1 MRPASFP
8 PAARLRQPSEFNHVF
23 RDGARSVD
31 ACFVVLSCANE
42 AGTARLG
49 ITVAKKVVS
58 GAAKRTR
65 IKRAVRESFRL
76 NRQLL
81 PPVDIVVQA
90 RGAAR
95 QREAADL
102 RASLD
107 RHWQEVIKRCKD
119 S

>member
-8 PAARLRQPSEFNHVF
+8 RAARLRLPSEFNHVF
-23 RDGARSVD
+23 RDGTRSSD
-31 ACFVVLSCANE
+31 ACFVVLASMN
-42 AGTARLG
+42 GGQGARLG
-49 ITVAKKVVS
+49 VAVAKKTVA
-58 GAAKRTR
+58 GAAKRSR

-76 NRQLL
+76 NRALL
-81 PPVDIVVQA
+81 PAVDVVVQA
-90 RGAAR
+90 RVAAR

-107 RHWQEVIKRCKD
+107 WHWQELIKRCAK

>member
-8 PAARLRQPSEFNHVF
+8 PAARLRLPSEFNHVF
-23 RDGARSVD
+23 RNGSRSAD
-31 ACFVVLSCANE
+31 ACFVVLCCGND
-42 AGTARLG
+42 AGAARLG
-49 ITVAKKVVS
+49 ITVAKKVVA

-65 IKRAVRESFRL
+65 IKRTVRESFRQ

-81 PPVDIVVQA
+81 PAVDIVVQA
-90 RGAAR
+90 RQAAR
-95 QREAADL
+95 LLDNAGL

-107 RHWQEVIKRCKD
+107 RHWQELIKRCER

>member
-23 RDGARSVD
+23 RDGLRSSD
-31 ACFVVLSCANE
+31 ACFTVLACGNE
-42 AGTARLG
+42 GGSARLG
-49 ITVAKKVVS
+49 ITVAKKIVA

-76 NRQLL
+76 NRALL
-81 PPVDIVVQA
+81 PAFDIVVQA
-90 RGAAR
+90 RHSAR
-95 QREAADL
+95 QRENGDL

-107 RHWQEVIKRCKD
+107 WHWQELIKRCKD

>member
-23 RDGARSVD
+23 RDGSRSAD
-31 ACFVVLSCANE
+31 ACFVVLSCGNQ

-49 ITVAKKVVS
+49 ITVAKKVVA

-65 IKRAVRESFRL
+65 IKRAVRESFRQ

-81 PPVDIVVQA
+81 PALDIVVQA
-90 RGAAR
+90 RQVAR
-95 QREAADL
+95 KCDNAEL

-107 RHWQEVIKRCKD
+107 RHWQELIKRCER

>member
-8 PAARLRQPSEFNHVF
+8 PAARLRLPSEFNHVF
-23 RDGARSVD
+23 RTGVRSAD
-31 ACFVVLSCANE
+31 DCFVVLSCGNQ
-42 AGTARLG
+42 AGAARLG
-49 ITVAKKVVS
+49 ITVAKKVVA

-65 IKRAVRESFRL
+65 IKRAVRESFRQ
-76 NRQLL
+76 NRLLL

-90 RGAAR
+90 RQAAR
-95 QREAADL
+95 QRDNAGL

-107 RHWQEVIKRCKD
+107 RHWQELIKRCEQ

>member
-8 PAARLRQPSEFNHVF
+8 PAVRLRLPSEFSHVF
-23 RDGARSVD
+23 RDGTRSAD
-31 ACFVVLSCANE
+31 ACFVVLSCRND

-49 ITVAKKVVS
+49 ITVAKRVVA
-58 GAAKRTR
+58 GAAKRAR

-81 PPVDIVVQA
+81 PAADIVVQA
-90 RGAAR
+90 RQAAR
-95 QREAADL
+95 LLDNAEL
-102 RASLD
+102 RVSLD
-107 RHWQEVIKRCKD
+107 RHWQELIKRCER